1 MRDFK
6 KNYKKFHV
14 QENIQ
19 KHYLPATYYSE
30 PQSKNNV
37 QWPIVEL
44 SQILN
49 SNRNL
54 LTEFQ
59 QNTTEQFH

>member
-6 KNYKKFHV
+6 QNYEKFHDE
-14 QENIQ
+14 ENIP

-37 QWPIVEL
+37 QWPIEEL
-44 SQILN
+44 FQI
-49 SNRNL
+49 L

-59 QNTTEQFH
+59 QNTTEKSH